1 MKIRK
6 YVNLIKGEKDMNFPQ
21 EYIDYLVHFHGDRD
35 YFECHE
41 ILEDYWKKIDNRNKE
56 SIWVGLIQL
65 AVANYHH
72 RRKNFN
78 GAQRTLEKSLN
89 ILTLHEEQ
97 LKTLGIHSTI
107 LFQQIKQQ
115 LLNMKKKQPYCSY
128 HFPLISQ
135 KLITLCIERSQQLG
149 LTWCS
154 SSNLQDLDLIHRHLK
169 RDRTDVINERK
180 RAILNKR
187 NKR

>member
-1 MKIRK
+1 
-6 YVNLIKGEKDMNFPQ
+6 LIKGEKDMNFPQ
-21 EYIDYLVHFHGDRD
+21 EYIEYLVHFHGDRD

-41 ILEDYWKKIDNRNKE
+41 ILEDYWKKIDNGNKE

-97 LKTLGIHSTI
+97 LKTLGIHSTV
-107 LFQQIKQQ
+107 LFQQMKQQ
-115 LLNMKKKQPYCSY
+115 LLNIKKTQLYCSY
-128 HFPLISQ
+128 HFPLISH
-135 KLITLCIERSQQLG
+135 KLITLCIEKSQQLR

-154 SSNLQDLDLIHRHLK
+154 LSNLQETDIIHRHLK